1 MEASA
6 LHAPSRL
13 SRRPLAISLLR
24 LRSDEQL
31 VALFRAGSDD
41 AFGVLHDRYRQRLFA
56 YVRQMLSSQ
65 SRQDAEDVLQDVF
78 VRAFGSLRNDN
89 RAVNVRAWLYRVAHN
104 RCIDHLRRP
113 HPPAAEIF
121 EMSRKPLLDPV
132 DEAQRRDDLKRLVSD
147 VGRLPDQQRSA
158 LLMREIDGLSYA
170 DLAGAL
176 DVTVPAVKSLLV
188 RARVGLVEAQESRDA
203 DCSEI
208 QRDLMASYD
217 RGVKASGRARRH
229 MRECAG
235 CRDYRNELRGM
246 RRRFAALAPVGAGPV
261 ALVAQLLGG
270 GGAAA
275 AGGSG
280 GAALLGGATTATAC
294 KVAAVVCAT
303 AITAGGAVEV
313 RKLATDPAP
322 HRERTAAQAAPD
334 RTPAAQPAP
343 APAAVQPYR
352 ADTRPRRAS
361 GQAGRGAATR
371 ARRRRRARP
380 ARRAHAGR
388 PAARAR
394 PLRRARRPAGLRR
407 RLAAGLVRRHRG
419 ARGGAGGLRRR
430 DRAGGRHGA
439 GPGAGRAGRGPAG
452 GRAVD
457 ARAGRPRAR
466 RHDAAARALT
476 ALVSAP
482 IDRYLETLDHEE
494 LLVRRGRRSGLYA
507 IIAVHSTARGPSLGG
522 CRMWGYG
529 DSRAAIRDALRLS
542 RAMTFKSAVAGLP
555 LGGGKG
561 VIMLPAGA
569 PTRSRRSAAATRCS
583 TSATASSSSTAAT

>member
-56 YVRQMLSSQ
+56 YVRQMLSGH

-78 VRAFGSLRNDN
+78 IRAFGSLRGDN
-89 RAVNVRAWLYRVAHN
+89 RAINVRAWLYRVAHN

-132 DEAQRRDDLKRLVSD
+132 EEAQRRDDLKRLVSD
-147 VGRLPDQQRSA
+147 VGRLPEQQRSA

-203 DCSEI
+203 DCGEI

-229 MRECAG
+229 IRECAG
-235 CRDYRNELRGM
+235 CREYRNDLRGM
-246 RRRFAALAPVGAGPV
+246 RRRFAALAPAGAGPV
-261 ALVAQLLGG
+261 ALLAQLLGG

-280 GAALLGGATTATAC
+280 GAALLGGASTATAC

-313 RKLATDPAP
+313 RKLATAPAP
-322 HRERTAAQAAPD
+322 HRERSA
-334 RTPAAQPAP
+334 
-343 APAAVQPYR
+343 APAAAGAVGAAAKPAPVPATVVPYR
-352 ADTRPRRAS
+352 ADDAPVAKP
-361 GQAGRGAATR
+361 
-371 ARRRRRARP
+371 ARP
-380 ARRAHAGR
+380 AAAAPRREKSAAGER
-388 PAARAR
+388 SARQADKPLAAPPPEPAPYVGHDDPPVAVGGA
-394 PLRRARRPAGLRR
+394 PQVSSGGTAGPDEEPAG
-407 RLAAGLVRRHRG
+407 
-419 ARGGAGGLRRR
+419 
-430 DRAGGRHGA
+430 
-439 GPGAGRAGRGPAG
+439 
-452 GRAVD
+452 
-457 ARAGRPRAR
+457 
-466 RHDAAARALT
+466 
-476 ALVSAP
+476 
-482 IDRYLETLDHEE
+482 
-494 LLVRRGRRSGLYA
+494 SG
-507 IIAVHSTARGPSLGG
+507 
-522 CRMWGYG
+522 
-529 DSRAAIRDALRLS
+529 
-542 RAMTFKSAVAGLP
+542 VATDQT
-555 LGGGKG
+555 
-561 VIMLPAGA
+561 AGA
-569 PTRSRRSAAATRCS
+569 PIAEEPPAASAEPPVAEPS
-583 TSATASSSSTAAT
+583 TPAPPVPPSGSTTPPPEH